1 MRAMGARF
9 ATDYNLGKPA
19 KRLRIL
25 GYDTLYERGNANRS
39 FLMEVGEQGRIALT
53 HSLDR
58 RP

>member
-1 MRAMGARF
+1 MGARF